1 VLAKQR
7 RRLAYCLI
15 LPALILVLL
24 LNVYPIIE
32 AVIVSMQRQNMIRPN
47 PTGFVGFMHYRRLL
61 FEDDDFFESLQLTLI
76 WTIGSV
82 AGAYLVGLGLAL
94 LLNQH
99 IRARGFFRALF
110 LIPWVIP
117 DVCTA
122 LVWKWLYGDEL
133 GVLNFLLKQ
142 TGIITT
148 PILWLSDTDMAMAAV
163 TIVQIW
169 KLYPVMFIV
178 LLAAL
183 QTVPEELHEAAM
195 LDGATAW
202 QRFRH
207 ITMPFLRPTSIVIT
221 LLASI
226 WTFQSF
232 DIIYLLTGGGPAGAT
247 KVLATLVY
255 EKGFVSFDVGYAAAL
270 GMLMLGCLLILGVA
284 YLAAYRARDAQ
295 A

>member
-1 VLAKQR
+1 
-7 RRLAYCLI
+7 
-15 LPALILVLL
+15 
-24 LNVYPIIE
+24 
-32 AVIVSMQRQNMIRPN
+32 
-47 PTGFVGFMHYRRLL
+47 
-61 FEDDDFFESLQLTLI
+61 
-76 WTIGSV
+76 
-82 AGAYLVGLGLAL
+82 
-94 LLNQH
+94 
-99 IRARGFFRALF
+99 
-110 LIPWVIP
+110 VIP

>member
-1 VLAKQR
+1 MLAAKR
-7 RRLAYCLI
+7 RRLAYLLI
-15 LPALILVLL
+15 FPALILVLL
-24 LNVYPIIE
+24 LNLYPIIE

-47 PTGFVGFMHYRRLL
+47 PTGFVGLMHYRRLL
-61 FEDDDFFESLQLTLI
+61 LEEEEFLESLGRTMV

-82 AGAYLVGLGLAL
+82 IGAYLLGLALAL
-94 LLNQH
+94 LLNQR
-99 IRARGFFRALF
+99 IKARGFFRALF

-133 GVLNFLLKQ
+133 GIINFLLRRAGLIDQ
-142 TGIITT
+142 
-148 PILWLSDTDMAMAAV
+148 PILWLSQTDTAMLAV
-163 TIVQIW
+163 IIVQIW

-183 QTVPEELHEAAM
+183 QTVPEELHEAAK
-195 LDGATAW
+195 LDGATAA

-207 ITMPFLRPTSIVIT
+207 ITLPFLLPTSIIMT
-221 LLASI
+221 LLGAI

-232 DIIYLLTGGGPAGAT
+232 DIVYLLTGGGPADAT
-247 KVLATLVY
+247 NILAVLVY
-255 EKGFVSFDVGYAAAL
+255 EKGFIAFDVGYAAAL
-270 GMLMLGCLLILGVA
+270 GMLMLGCLMILSVA
-284 YLAAYRARDAQ
+284 YLLAYRARDAR

>member
-76 WTIGSV
+76 WTVGSV
-82 AGAYLVGLGLAL
+82 AGAYLLGLALAL
-94 LLNQH
+94 LLNQR

-133 GVLNFLLKQ
+133 GVVNFLLKQ
-142 TGIITT
+142 AGLITT
-148 PILWLSDTDMAMAAV
+148 PVLWLSDTDMAMAAV

-221 LLASI
+221 LLAAI

>member
-1 VLAKQR
+1 
-7 RRLAYCLI
+7 
-15 LPALILVLL
+15 
-24 LNVYPIIE
+24 
-32 AVIVSMQRQNMIRPN
+32 
-47 PTGFVGFMHYRRLL
+47 
-61 FEDDDFFESLQLTLI
+61 
-76 WTIGSV
+76 
-82 AGAYLVGLGLAL
+82 
-94 LLNQH
+94 
-99 IRARGFFRALF
+99 
-110 LIPWVIP
+110 
-117 DVCTA
+117 
-122 LVWKWLYGDEL
+122 
-133 GVLNFLLKQ
+133 
-142 TGIITT
+142 
-148 PILWLSDTDMAMAAV
+148 
-163 TIVQIW
+163 
-169 KLYPVMFIV
+169 
-178 LLAAL
+178 
-183 QTVPEELHEAAM
+183 M